1 MTVGDHKI
9 EVVRRFKYLGTV
21 INDSNNETEEIRAAN
36 KAYNNNKE
44 LCVLHVQSN
53 TIIFYLL
60 VQ

>member
-1 MTVGDHKI
+1 MTVGNHKI

-44 LCVLHVQSN
+44 FCVLHVQSN